1 MRSLW
6 WETGES
12 TGAADVMVINGNE
25 EPPLSHHT
33 SDKPSENSE
42 WQFHWDVTKVDTY
55 NLFYFA
61 ANVNDQLQLNDSTAA
76 INIHI

>member
-12 TGAADVMVINGNE
+12 TGAADVMVIYGNE

-55 NLFYFA
+55 DLFYFA
-61 ANVNDQLQLNDSTAA
+61 ANANDQLQLNDSTAA

>member
-1 MRSLW
+1 
-6 WETGES
+6 
-12 TGAADVMVINGNE
+12 MVIYGNE

-61 ANVNDQLQLNDSTAA
+61 ANANDQLQLNDSTAA
-76 INIHI
+76 INIHL